1 MTGVQTCAL
10 PIFFP
15 IMLRLCVTYE
25 INSCHLISSISSS
38 IFTNP
43 CLSYKGRPISVASN
57 AICNTPCSFACS
69 ISYRT
74 TIRYQYFHF
83 DLRFHVPYFYMI
95 SQNHYIINNNRNF
108 LRLFPS
114 LQYIFRVRKV
124 NRGYAEE
131 SSSSVPIPHL
141 IFHLSFINISTNTFI
156 INPLK
161 FLIKFISIQF
171 YPQPFHHI

>member
-1 MTGVQTCAL
+1 
-10 PIFFP
+10 
-15 IMLRLCVTYE
+15 
-25 INSCHLISSISSS
+25 
-38 IFTNP
+38 
-43 CLSYKGRPISVASN
+43 
-57 AICNTPCSFACS
+57 
-69 ISYRT
+69 
-74 TIRYQYFHF
+74 
-83 DLRFHVPYFYMI
+83 MI

-114 LQYIFRVRKV
+114 LQYMFRVRKV